1 METASRGKVV
11 MAKHP
16 AEVFGY
22 PIWNSA
28 AEAQAARRNHHCPFS
43 SKACDKKSRLI
54 DYPMG
59 VCSVQYGEN
68 VIALSPSRFLQD
80 NIVFHDIADHHF
92 HDRNNLL
99 IFREVG
105 LRGTGN
111 FDFVMVKHKPLSSE
125 VEDFVVIEF
134 QTGQT
139 TSTGKLV
146 EALRDFVAGD
156 DVESKI
162 YNFGLNMADI
172 WKRSFTQVLNKGN
185 VLENW
190 GHKIYWVVQEP
201 VYQNLIHRYNLD
213 GMEYNEKHST
223 RFAIYDLRREEEK
236 YELYK
241 TRIESSTIDN
251 LFHAFRNN
259 PHIPQKEDF
268 VTRLEG
274 KIQRNA
280 YLQLDFQ

>member
-1 METASRGKVV
+1 

-22 PIWNSA
+22 PIWLNTD
-28 AEAQAARRNHHCPFS
+28 EAQATRDNHICLFTN
-43 SKACDKKSRLI
+43 KVCDKKSRLI

-59 VCSVQYGEN
+59 VCSVQFGEN
-68 VIALSPSRFLQD
+68 VIALSPNRFLQD
-80 NIVFHDIADHHF
+80 NIVFNDIADHYF
-92 HDRNNLL
+92 NNRNNLL

-105 LRGTGN
+105 LRVIGN
-111 FDFVMVKHKPLSSE
+111 FDFVMVKHRPLSCE

-146 EALRDFVAGD
+146 DALKDFMGGND
-156 DVESKI
+156 IEGET

-172 WKRSFTQVLNKGN
+172 WKRSFTQILNKGI
-185 VLENW
+185 VMENW

-201 VYQNLIHRYNLD
+201 VYQNFIDRYNLD
-213 GMEYNEKHST
+213 GMEFTENHST
-223 RFAIYDLRREEEK
+223 RFTIYDLRRENEK
-236 YELYK
+236 YDLFQ
-241 TRIESSTIDN
+241 TRIESSTIDD

-259 PHIPQKEDF
+259 PNIPSKVDF
-268 VTRLEG
+268 ISRLEG

-280 YLQLDFQ
+280 EIQLNFQ